1 MLQAAIQYYLPASVK
16 VTQPEGGY
24 FLWLEF
30 VQDVDSFALYQQLL
44 AEQVAIAP
52 GILFSSQ
59 KQYTHHVRINYA
71 LPWNNRVEKAIALI
85 GQRLGL

>member
-1 MLQAAIQYYLPASVK
+1 MFQAAIQYYLPASVK

-30 VQDVDSFALYQQLL
+30 AQEVDSFALYQKLL
-44 AEQVAIAP
+44 AEKVAIAP

-59 KQYTHHVRINYA
+59 KQYTHHIRINYA
-71 LPWNNRVEKAIALI
+71 LPWNNRVENAIALL
-85 GQRLGL
+85 GRLLG